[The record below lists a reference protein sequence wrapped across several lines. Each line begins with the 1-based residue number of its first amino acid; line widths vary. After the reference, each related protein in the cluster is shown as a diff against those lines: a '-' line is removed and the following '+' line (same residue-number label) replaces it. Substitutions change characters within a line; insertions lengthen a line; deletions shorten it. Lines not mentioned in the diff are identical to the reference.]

1 MRVGQSNII
10 QRILMRLILL
20 LVVLL
25 AVNAGTYMV
34 TRFLALRGPLAYGY
48 IPDGKVSL
56 AEIPQGYTEYLGHIL
71 RGDVRSTEQQLGIGT
86 IGNDPL
92 IPMISEALKNSL
104 VLLGI
109 SIVFAAVFGI
119 ALGLLSVNH
128 NTRSTNP
135 IGLLVSIAGFSMP
148 GFYLGILVLALMF
161 TLASRGIRWNYLPA
175 SGYGLDK
182 HLILPVLALG
192 IRPMAE
198 VARMTAELLSEELG
212 KDYVRAA
219 RAKGLPWRLVIVRH
233 AFRNVAATIVTAL
246 GNSLSYLIGS
256 LVIIEQVFL
265 WPGLG
270 HLLLDSIQISDFA
283 GTILDPVLIAT
294 LVTTGTLL
302 YLIFDL
308 FTDVISQAL
317 DPRLRRA

>member
-1 MRVGQSNII
+1 MKVGQTSTI
-10 QRILMRLILL
+10 QKILTRIILL
-20 LVVLL
+20 LVVLF

-56 AEIPQGYTEYLGHIL
+56 AEIPQGYTEYLGHVF

-86 IGNDPL
+86 TGNDPL

-104 VLLGI
+104 ILLAI
-109 SIVFAAVFGI
+109 SIVFATVFGI
-119 ALGLLSVNH
+119 SLGILSVNH

-135 IGLLVSIAGFSMP
+135 LGLLVSIAGFSMP

-161 TLASRGIRWNYLPA
+161 SLAARGIRWNYLPS

-198 VARMTAELLSEELG
+198 VARMTGELLSEELG
-212 KDYVRAA
+212 KDYIRAA
-219 RAKGLPWRLVIVRH
+219 RAKGLPWRLVILRH

-302 YLIFDL
+302 YLIIDL
-308 FTDVISQAL
+308 FTDVISQVL